1 MDRAPQQP
9 RRAATKLQPGVEL
22 GNGFGSAD
30 GRHGTFV
37 LVGEHRPC
45 HTRDPLSV
53 AIVGS
58 ADIANGKDLVA
69 ASNAEIRTDDDATG
83 SIGIWSKVGAERNG
97 SAIRQHD
104 GDRRQ
109 QDIDDNADAQGPGD
123 GSRCDPLGV
132 ACLFGHVRNVFE
144 ANEREEGHD
153 RSGQDRAE
161 DRGIVGLE
169 HQAGQLRVAKLRKPV
184 RRHDNKRADLDE
196 CHCCGEPHTFA
207 HTRRCDRQHE
217 RHDDYR
223 GNDVVDSGQ
232 RADITAEGERHD
244 CAGDGAR
251 NNDTQPGNASKA
263 WAKPS
268 GDVHRLAASLREA
281 AHELHVGQ
289 PRDACDRPG
298 DQECQ
303 WRLVT
308 GYAKDLTDERKD
320 SCADGYPDAIEDQE
334 RKGQSIDG
342 RTDNQF
348 YGNAVLVAQGVVHPL
363 LGFDPQSLHC
373 FVVEGDFVRE
383 QSIANPW
390 DHRPY
395 DRDLRRVRQVLVGPP
410 QGAEGVLGA
419 VQSNDHLR
427 PCLPLGFLG
436 NGRNR
441 DLGVVKA
448 VAGGRSK
455 HDLCES
461 GDSPA
466 LAVTGSTN
474 DQEIRV
480 GRCFDKTRTRLGL
493 DDEHFERHSFV
504 DLGTCCVDGGGALL
518 RHQLTSRQHLQGALH
533 AGDEGHLP
541 GPNGGDAGS

>member
-1 MDRAPQQP
+1 MRARSDGNLSSPKFKQRSVHELTGRGFIPQLAIDDDQRNVDMFRDEGINTLYLHSGYYEANRPPCGGDIVVRNLGDPGVGTNVDTHGRELSRCRLLHPIRERWQDGRARFDEQDLAGRGVDPSEVAPQEFDESAVRCPMDSVQ
-9 RRAATKLQPGVEL
+9 RLRLGTAAVET
-22 GNGFGSAD
+22 GDGFVVS
-30 GRHGTFV
+30 
-37 LVGEHRPC
+37 
-45 HTRDPLSV
+45 
-53 AIVGS
+53 
-58 ADIANGKDLVA
+58 
-69 ASNAEIRTDDDATG
+69 
-83 SIGIWSKVGAERNG
+83 NG

-334 RKGQSIDG
+334 RKGQ
-342 RTDNQF
+342 
-348 YGNAVLVAQGVVHPL
+348 
-363 LGFDPQSLHC
+363 
-373 FVVEGDFVRE
+373 
-383 QSIANPW
+383 
-390 DHRPY
+390 
-395 DRDLRRVRQVLVGPP
+395 GP
-410 QGAEGVLGA
+410 A
-419 VQSNDHLR
+419 
-427 PCLPLGFLG
+427 
-436 NGRNR
+436 
-441 DLGVVKA
+441 
-448 VAGGRSK
+448 
-455 HDLCES
+455 
-461 GDSPA
+461 
-466 LAVTGSTN
+466 
-474 DQEIRV
+474 
-480 GRCFDKTRTRLGL
+480 
-493 DDEHFERHSFV
+493 
-504 DLGTCCVDGGGALL
+504 
-518 RHQLTSRQHLQGALH
+518 
-533 AGDEGHLP
+533 
-541 GPNGGDAGS
+541 

>member
-1 MDRAPQQP
+1 MRARSDGNLSSPKFKQRSVHELTGRGFIPQLAIDDDQ
-9 RRAATKLQPGVEL
+9 RNVDMFRDEGINTLYLHSGYYEA
-22 GNGFGSAD
+22 
-30 GRHGTFV
+30 
-37 LVGEHRPC
+37 C

-83 SIGIWSKVGAERNG
+83 SIGIWSKVGAERLLHPIRERWQDGRARFDEQDLAGRGVDPSEVAPQGLGGDFLDRSGHLHAGWPRTHDDEGHDNG

-334 RKGQSIDG
+334 RKGQ
-342 RTDNQF
+342 
-348 YGNAVLVAQGVVHPL
+348 
-363 LGFDPQSLHC
+363 
-373 FVVEGDFVRE
+373 
-383 QSIANPW
+383 
-390 DHRPY
+390 
-395 DRDLRRVRQVLVGPP
+395 GP
-410 QGAEGVLGA
+410 A
-419 VQSNDHLR
+419 
-427 PCLPLGFLG
+427 
-436 NGRNR
+436 
-441 DLGVVKA
+441 
-448 VAGGRSK
+448 
-455 HDLCES
+455 
-461 GDSPA
+461 
-466 LAVTGSTN
+466 
-474 DQEIRV
+474 
-480 GRCFDKTRTRLGL
+480 
-493 DDEHFERHSFV
+493 
-504 DLGTCCVDGGGALL
+504 
-518 RHQLTSRQHLQGALH
+518 
-533 AGDEGHLP
+533 
-541 GPNGGDAGS
+541 